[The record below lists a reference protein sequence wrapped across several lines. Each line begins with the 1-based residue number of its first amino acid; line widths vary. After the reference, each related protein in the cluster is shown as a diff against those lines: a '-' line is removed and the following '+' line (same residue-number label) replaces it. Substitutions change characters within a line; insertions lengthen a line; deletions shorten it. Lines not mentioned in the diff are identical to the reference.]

1 MRLSCVR
8 CGSAYPPDFKMFKC
22 PRCGGLLDVV
32 YDELEWSPRGRGVWR
47 YEGMLPLKR
56 REAVTIMEGGTP
68 LVESTKYPNAYIKFE
83 GANPTGSFKDRGMT
97 VGVSVALKAGA
108 RAVIVASTGNT
119 ASSMSAYASR
129 GGMAPIIVVPK
140 GKIARGKLFQSFLH
154 GAHVIEIDGYFDEAL
169 RLVMEHGV
177 EAAYPLNSFN
187 PWRLEGQKTI
197 AFEIYE
203 EVGCPDNVVVPVG
216 NGGNIAAIWKG
227 FRELAQLGLCRGT
240 PRMIGVQAEG
250 AAPLARAW
258 ELGVEEPLWV
268 DDPNT
273 VATAIR
279 IGRPVNWPKTL
290 RAVRESGG
298 AFVTVS
304 DGEIL
309 KAQAEMA
316 QREGIGAEPAGA
328 AAYAALRKVRLGGT
342 TVAVVT
348 GHALK
353 DPDIVDI
360 RTHYVDST
368 DKFLRLLSTIIPGT

>member
-1 MRLSCVR
+1 MRLGCVR

-129 GGMAPIIVVPK
+129 GRMAPIIVVPK

-227 FRELAQLGLCRGT
+227 FKELAQLGLCRGT

-360 RTHYVDST
+360 RTHYVDSA